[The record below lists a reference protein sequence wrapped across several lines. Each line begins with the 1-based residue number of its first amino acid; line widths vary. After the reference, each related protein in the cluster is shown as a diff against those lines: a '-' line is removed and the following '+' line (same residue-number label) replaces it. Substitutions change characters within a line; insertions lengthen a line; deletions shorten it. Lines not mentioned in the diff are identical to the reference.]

1 MDMMEAGSQ
10 GLGSRIKIFVADVGI
25 TVDVGVIVTVIK
37 RSNVNDNSWRNLRQ
51 LGVDVGQTVIADQ
64 IVIVDPTA
72 VVVSQ

>member
-1 MDMMEAGSQ
+1 MMEADSQ
-10 GLGSRIKIFVADVGI
+10 CLGSRIKIVVADVGI
-25 TVDVGVIVTVIK
+25 TVNVGVIVTVIK

-51 LGVDVGQTVIADQ
+51 VGVDVGQTVIADQ

>member
-1 MDMMEAGSQ
+1 MMEADSQ
-10 GLGSRIKIFVADVGI
+10 CLGSRIKNFVADVGI
-25 TVDVGVIVTVIK
+25 TVNVGPIVTVIK

-51 LGVDVGQTVIADQ
+51 LGVDVGQTVIADP

>member
-1 MDMMEAGSQ
+1 MMEADSQ
-10 GLGSRIKIFVADVGI
+10 CLGSRIKKFVPDVGI
-25 TVDVGVIVTVIK
+25 TVNVGPIVTVIK